1 MIVAPSG
8 PGYGA
13 SALDDPARGLYS
25 LFYSKIGNCDN
36 PNFSDAGLA
45 AALLDKWII
54 DYMADQK
61 LIIPDNVVVVGQ
73 SAGSWGALALAS
85 TSVPLGH
92 FAAVRQGIP
101 EKIFEQSVD
110 E

>member
-1 MIVAPSG
+1 
-8 PGYGA
+8 
-13 SALDDPARGLYS
+13 
-25 LFYSKIGNCDN
+25 
-36 PNFSDAGLA
+36 
-45 AALLDKWII
+45 
-54 DYMADQK
+54 MADQK
-61 LIIPDNVVVVGQ
+61 LIVPDNVVMVGQ
-73 SAGSWGALALAS
+73 SAGGWGALALAS